1 MEIVVVSVLVML
13 GILLLIAEVAFIPGV
28 GVTGVLGVLSMLCAV
43 AYAFSIQPLVGWLV
57 LAVVALSV
65 VVLIIWAVYGKS
77 IDKMALKKSI
87 DSSVQNPDSSA
98 LAVGDEG
105 VAVTR
110 LALVGEADFGGL
122 QLEVSSACGF
132 IDEGEAVCVARIAD
146 GTIYV
151 RRK

>member
-1 MEIVVVSVLVML
+1 MEIVVVSVLVLL

-87 DSSVQNPDSSA
+87 DSSVQNPESSA

-110 LALVGEADFGGL
+110 LALVGEADFDGRLVEVTSADGL
-122 QLEVSSACGF
+122 
-132 IDEGEAVCVARIAD
+132 IDEGARVFVCRVSGGVVFVKR
-146 GTIYV
+146 V
-151 RRK
+151 